1 MALSLGS
8 KKLLAIDWD
17 KRNLRMALV
26 RVRAEGI
33 ELLKAVSVPIPD
45 EVAGDDAESLGA
57 FVREAMRQSR
67 LGVKNVILNVPREQV
82 VLNMMDL
89 PPTPEE
95 EMASLVHFQIVK
107 ELPFAADQATIDFV
121 VCDTHDPKSRCTALV
136 AAVRNEDLD
145 FYRKMAKEAGLSVER
160 IGLRP
165 HANLTAVLASL
176 SDPGDESTLMVE
188 VGPLLTE
195 IDIVQSGALTFSR
208 AASVSLPDFGR
219 KRAAEALDSRVSGT
233 HIQDVEP
240 EDEEAR
246 EAVGRLVVDVI
257 RSFEAHRATDPA
269 VKVDRIVVC
278 GATGLEQ
285 QLAESLAG
293 RFAAPAQLFS
303 PDRALGLTP
312 QRARELRGF
321 SAAIGLAMG
330 QPLKGLKSFD
340 FLHPKKP
347 VSKRSLRMKRAPVAV
362 LTAVLLVAAAVT
374 FRIRFIGPEQ
384 AKVRSLEAVIRRDQK
399 REKPIKEFTKKV
411 EALQAWKDSEQRW
424 PEVLATLTEVFPP
437 PEEAF
442 VTRLDLETRTKRKS
456 LMRAST
462 LKIKLRTAKLGAVSG
477 PSAALRALG
486 YKNVVAGQETP
497 IGMARQGD
505 VYRFDTSLSA
515 EIPLR
520 QKKKKAEPNK
530 NDDVAVRGPADSDK
544 AVPPDGSTESAPKTG
559 TSQDGEASR

>member
-1 MALSLGS
+1 MALGLGS

-26 RVRAEGI
+26 RIRADDI

-45 EVAGDDAESLGA
+45 EVARDDPESLGA
-57 FVREAMRQSR
+57 FIREAMRQSR
-67 LGVKNVILNVPREQV
+67 LSVKSVILNIPREHV
-82 VLNMMDL
+82 VLNTMEL

-95 EMASLVHFQIVK
+95 EMASVVHFQIVK

-121 VCDTHDPKSRCTALV
+121 VCDTHDPKVRCTALV
-136 AAVRNEDLD
+136 AAVRNEDLA

-165 HANLTAVLASL
+165 HANLTAVLATL
-176 SDPGDESTLMVE
+176 TDHRDETTLVVE

-195 IDIVQSGALTFSR
+195 IDIIQSGALTFSR

-219 KRAAEALDSRVSGT
+219 SRAVEALDSRVSGT
-233 HIQDVEP
+233 HIQDIGP
-240 EDEEAR
+240 DDEVGR

-257 RSFEAHRATDPA
+257 RSFEAHRATDPS
-269 VKVDRIVVC
+269 VKIDRIVVC
-278 GATGLEQ
+278 GATGLES

-362 LTAVLLVAAAVT
+362 FTAVLLVGAAVT
-374 FRIRFIGPEQ
+374 FRVRFVGPEQ
-384 AKVRSLEAVIRRDQK
+384 DKVRDLEAVIRNDQK

-411 EALQAWKDSEQRW
+411 EALEAWKDSEQRW
-424 PEVLATLTEVFPP
+424 PEILAVLTKAFPP
-437 PEEAF
+437 AEEAF
-442 VTRLDLETRTKRKS
+442 VTRLDFETRTKRKS
-456 LMRAST
+456 LMRSST
-462 LKIKLRTAKLGAVSG
+462 LKIKLRTGKLGAVSRQ
-477 PSAALRALG
+477 SAALRALG
-486 YKNVVAGQETP
+486 FKNVIAGQETR
-497 IGMARQGD
+497 IGIVRPGE

-520 QKKKKAEPNK
+520 PKRKAEPQ
-530 NDDVAVRGPADSDK
+530 NDDEVAVADRADSDK
-544 AVPPDGSTESAPKTG
+544 TVSTGDSAEAAPKP
-559 TSQDGEASR
+559 SADQDGGVSQ